1 MMLSIKNMAG
11 TQVGEIELNDTVFAA
26 PVNKALMHQALVR
39 QLANARLGAHKT
51 KTRSEVAGGGRKPWR
66 QKGTGRA
73 RQGSTRSP
81 QWVGGGSVFGPRP
94 RKYTKQMPRKMRR
107 SALRSA
113 LTVKVGADQIIIVDD
128 FTVNALKTKE
138 MVQALSALGADGK
151 SVLLVPAEKNETL
164 WRSARNLPQVKIL
177 LSGYLNM
184 RDLLGYDLV
193 IMSRDAVEHVNDW
206 LGVAESEAVESDVVA
221 SEAVEAVESEAV
233 EPEAVEP
240 EAVEPEAV
248 APKAAPET
256 ETAEE

>member
-26 PVNKALMHQALVR
+26 PVNKTLMHQALVR
-39 QLANARLGAHKT
+39 QLANARLGTHKT

-94 RKYTKQMPRKMRR
+94 RKYAKQMPRKMRR

-113 LTVKVGADQIIIVDD
+113 LSVKAGADQIVVVDD
-128 FTVNALKTKE
+128 LTLDALGTKE

-151 SVLLVPAEKNETL
+151 SVLLMPVEKNETL

-177 LSGYLNM
+177 LSGYLNL

-193 IMSRDAVEHVNDW
+193 IMSKDAVEHVNDW
-206 LGVAESEAVESDVVA
+206 LGVAGSEDVA
-221 SEAVEAVESEAV
+221 SEDAASEDAVSEDV
-233 EPEAVEP
+233 TPEDVTPEDVTPEATV
-240 EAVEPEAV
+240 
-248 APKAAPET
+248 
-256 ETAEE
+256 TAEE